1 MGKYKPETDS
11 QGLCAA
17 GATGCVD
24 YTCTDCAGDRPCFHT
39 HTQIL
44 THAHTLAHANTDA
57 RCCRS
62 VPARPLPHRLRR
74 VAVPCCRLLKH
85 AHPSCAKPWRASATS
100 CMGPLARSCT
110 VPLKHHYR
118 RSPTSPVCFNPG
130 ATPGAVARSVRW
142 ATTRTCTPTRARA
155 AAQFKTTKPC
165 EREPSH
171 RRACGSCL
179 QRQNPH
185 VCAAHPIG
193 ARCAAIVVMG
203 SGARPAAG

>member
-100 CMGPLARSCT
+100 CMGPLARRCT
-110 VPLKHHYR
+110 LFRSNTTIGGRPRRRFASTQARRRGQLRAVCGGLLQGVHQRGPARPLSLKR
-118 RSPTSPVCFNPG
+118 RSLARGSP
-130 ATPGAVARSVRW
+130 ATAAPVVPASSGK
-142 ATTRTCTPTRARA
+142 TRTCARLTR
-155 AAQFKTTKPC
+155 
-165 EREPSH
+165 
-171 RRACGSCL
+171 
-179 QRQNPH
+179 
-185 VCAAHPIG
+185 
-193 ARCAAIVVMG
+193 
-203 SGARPAAG
+203 

>member
-1 MGKYKPETDS
+1 MTDPAFTLTPRS
-11 QGLCAA
+11 SPTLTPSLTPTLTLVVAA
-17 GATGCVD
+17 ACPKGQYRTGCGGLQFHVD
-24 YTCTDCAGDRPCFHT
+24 SSNTRT
-39 HTQIL
+39 H
-44 THAHTLAHANTDA
+44 
-57 RCCRS
+57 
-62 VPARPLPHRLRR
+62 R
-74 VAVPCCRLLKH
+74 VQSHGEPVL
-85 AHPSCAKPWRASATS
+85 
-100 CMGPLARSCT
+100 PLAWALWLEVALFRSNT
-110 VPLKHHYR
+110 TR